1 LSHANHLVPLTDL
14 DQSSNTNLR
23 LDLDHLVSVHPISVW
38 VACRGRAVTTT
49 SAEEY
54 ELKANIHKYYRT
66 NKVHC

>member
-1 LSHANHLVPLTDL
+1 MQIISFLLQILINHRILTSDW
-14 DQSSNTNLR
+14 SA
-23 LDLDHLVSVHPISVW
+23 HPISVW